1 MCFEVKDTGIGISED
16 QAEHIFERFSQADAA
31 TTCHFGG
38 TGLGLTISN
47 ILAERMGGQ
56 ITLASEPGKGAT
68 FRLEIRLEPPKAAQN
83 APHAPTSSVVA
94 EVQPATLILADD
106 NQTNRLLIN
115 KYLQSTPL
123 DIIEA
128 TNGREAVDL
137 CRTHAPDIILMDM
150 SMPEVDGIEA
160 TRQIRADADINQ
172 PIIIALTANAFE
184 SDRRACL
191 DAGMNHFLQKPI
203 RKALLLETIAK
214 VQADQAETTEEAPA
228 RSIGS

>member
-1 MCFEVKDTGIGISED
+1 
-16 QAEHIFERFSQADAA
+16 
-31 TTCHFGG
+31 
-38 TGLGLTISN
+38 
-47 ILAERMGGQ
+47 
-56 ITLASEPGKGAT
+56 
-68 FRLEIRLEPPKAAQN
+68 
-83 APHAPTSSVVA
+83 VA

-203 RKALLLETIAK
+203 RKALLLETIAT